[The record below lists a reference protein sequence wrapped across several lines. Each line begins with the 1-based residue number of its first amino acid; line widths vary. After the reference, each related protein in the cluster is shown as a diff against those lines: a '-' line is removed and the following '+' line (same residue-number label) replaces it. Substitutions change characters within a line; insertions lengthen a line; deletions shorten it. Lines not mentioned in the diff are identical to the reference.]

1 MQIRIAR
8 RSFLGMAAGAA
19 TLAPLSIGKAIAATP
34 AELRIQRLGWAG
46 VRLQTQ
52 NATLFIDPLADASVW
67 GPSLKDGLAPIGDVV
82 GDATVLVT
90 HRHPDHYDPGTVAQ
104 ILQHGGTFA
113 YPSAMTPTSPL
124 PANVRSRPSPTW
136 EPQILGD
143 FTATPVPASD
153 GYGDPQVSWVVSIG
167 SRRIFHGG
175 DTLWHG
181 SWWRIARQHAPFDVA
196 FLPINGASFGW
207 QKPASDA
214 PAVLTPEQA
223 MDAATI
229 LRAKMIVPI
238 HFGVR
243 GEEGYHE
250 VEDPVGRLRRAE
262 KSEGPKVQILQ
273 PGEWLAPL
281 PL

>member
-1 MQIRIAR
+1 MPRDPETSLKKADDYR
-8 RSFLGMAAGAA
+8 A
-19 TLAPLSIGKAIAATP
+19 TLHHS
-34 AELRIQRLGWAG
+34 
-46 VRLQTQ
+46 
-52 NATLFIDPLADASVW
+52 PLAHIEDASVSAFRTP
-67 GPSLKDGLAPIGDVV
+67 PSGYE
-82 GDATVLVT
+82 T
-90 HRHPDHYDPGTVAQ
+90 HH
-104 ILQHGGTFA
+104 
-113 YPSAMTPTSPL
+113 
-124 PANVRSRPSPTW
+124 
-136 EPQILGD
+136 
-143 FTATPVPASD
+143 
-153 GYGDPQVSWVVSIG
+153 QVSWVVSVG

-262 KSEGPKVQILQ
+262 KSGGPKVEVLQ
-273 PGEWLAPL
+273 PGGWLDPL

>member
-1 MQIRIAR
+1 MHMPIAR
-8 RSFLGMAAGAA
+8 RNFLGMAASAA
-19 TLAPLSIGKAIAATP
+19 LAPLSIGKAIAATP
-34 AELRIQRLGWAG
+34 AELRIQRIGWAG

-52 NATLFIDPLADASVW
+52 NATLFIDPLANASVW
-67 GPSLKDGLAPIGDVV
+67 GPSLKDGLAPIGEVV
-82 GDATVLVT
+82 GEATVLVT

-113 YPSAMTPTSPL
+113 YPSALTPTSPL

-136 EPQILGD
+136 EPQIIGD

-167 SRRIFHGG
+167 SRRVFHGG

-181 SWWRIARQHAPFDVA
+181 NWWRIARQHAPFDVA

-229 LRAKMIVPI
+229 LRARTIVPI

-262 KSEGPKVQILQ
+262 RSGGPKVQVLQ
-273 PGEWLAPL
+273 PGEWLDPL

>member
-1 MQIRIAR
+1 MPRDPETSLKRADDYR
-8 RSFLGMAAGAA
+8 A
-19 TLAPLSIGKAIAATP
+19 TLHSSA
-34 AELRIQRLGWAG
+34 
-46 VRLQTQ
+46 
-52 NATLFIDPLADASVW
+52 LAHIEDASVSAFRTP
-67 GPSLKDGLAPIGDVV
+67 PSGYE
-82 GDATVLVT
+82 T
-90 HRHPDHYDPGTVAQ
+90 HH
-104 ILQHGGTFA
+104 I
-113 YPSAMTPTSPL
+113 
-124 PANVRSRPSPTW
+124 
-136 EPQILGD
+136 IGD

-181 SWWRIARQHAPFDVA
+181 NWWRIARQHAPFDVA
-196 FLPINGASFGW
+196 FLPINGASFSW

-229 LRAKMIVPI
+229 LRARTIVPI

-243 GEEGYHE
+243 GEEGYQE

-262 KSEGPKVQILQ
+262 KGGGPEVRVLQ
-273 PGEWLAPL
+273 PGQWLDTFPL
-281 PL
+281 